1 MNNIHSSVAP
11 SNARLWTTRSRRFS
25 WLTKYRFIYICT
37 ISVLHMRSVDYIPW
51 SPLTSL
57 LARLVLVLNL
67 PQQQTRRDSPRKNK
81 QMRPIGGDEL
91 SCHTL
96 ITITS
101 QRVQP
106 VAITSHVPTPRSPL
120 LTPLL
125 YCRAIPNRKPLPI
138 FGARVKAEKT
148 LDTIKVL

>member
-1 MNNIHSSVAP
+1 MNNIHNSVAP
-11 SNARLWTTRSRRFS
+11 SNARLWTALSRRFS

-57 LARLVLVLNL
+57 LARLVLLLNL

-81 QMRPIGGDEL
+81 QMRPIGDDEL

-106 VAITSHVPTPRSPL
+106 VAVTSHVPLPLRPLADTPSILQGNPQ
-120 LTPLL
+120 TE
-125 YCRAIPNRKPLPI
+125 NRCQFLVHASKQ
-138 FGARVKAEKT
+138 KKHWT
-148 LDTIKVL
+148 Q